1 MNGLSL
7 LHVGREDSTV
17 FFMALRFLC
26 VDYPDLKVT
35 TVYDSVCYGASKG
48 ARHKDVYVIC
58 FQFIAYRRHRSSLVG
73 AVAPSS
79 AS

>member
-1 MNGLSL
+1 MRRLS
-7 LHVGREDSTV
+7 
-17 FFMALRFLC
+17 
-26 VDYPDLKVT
+26 DLKVT